1 MSRLY
6 VLRKTDKAMYN
17 CYGEPPPKAEIVG
30 WTTDVSVARN
40 WIRQSHRDVLFDFID
55 VIEYKEQ

>member
-1 MSRLY
+1 
-6 VLRKTDKAMYN
+6 MYN